1 MAGFL
6 PDVATARTWACRCS
20 LAGVIALAHHDGSRV
35 WPGDPRLGDEVEF
48 WLWADPAVTAVTL
61 RAAPEGEEETW
72 PLRASEAAGH
82 VRWRRWSTKLKLQ
95 WPELRYRFRL
105 RREQPGRPPEHWWLT
120 GRALHRHTP
129 LDAGDFLLRALDGG
143 PRWLAGT
150 VFYEI
155 FPDRFARG
163 EIDRRP
169 QAGKTRGRLGAVV
182 HREWHEPPL
191 PWAEAHNLD
200 FHGGDLDGLR
210 GRLDHLETLGV
221 NGLYITPIFA
231 SLTNHRYDTVD
242 HAVIDPTVGGE
253 AALERLSA
261 ELRRRGMRYLLDA
274 VVNHVGSGHRWFNRE
289 GLYPERGAYQD
300 AQSSTAG
307 YFRFDDWPTR
317 YRSWKGHDL
326 LPKLDFRS
334 AALRDALYRSRDA
347 VLRGWLRPPY
357 LADGY
362 RFDAANMVARDREVQ
377 LHPEVWPELCRSLRE
392 ERDDIYLL
400 GEHYFDSTPIVGA
413 GRLDGAMNYLGF
425 TFPVRQWLAGESP
438 SGEHAPL
445 DAAEVCEQMTEVL
458 AALGWQTAQHMML
471 HVNTHDLPR
480 LRSIAGEAAFRAA
493 TLLQLAL
500 PGVPCL
506 YYGDEVGLLG
516 GEDPDNRRPMPWG
529 EPEWSDEALRW
540 LRTLLAARRHSK
552 ALKAGAL
559 WLWAAG
565 NDRLLLAREREGELA
580 LAVADRAAMG
590 WEEIDLSHLPGA
602 PGARLRDVHS
612 GEIWTVSPEGR
623 LELGASTAGGR
634 WLVAE
639 PR

>member
-143 PRWLAGT
+143 PCWLAGT

-300 AQSSTAG
+300 AQSSTAR
-307 YFRFDDWPTR
+307 YFRFDDRPPCATLFTDRGMRSCGAGSGRPTSPMATVSTLPTWSR
-317 YRSWKGHDL
+317 AIARCSCTPRFGPSSADRCARSATTSICSASTTSTPRRSW
-326 LPKLDFRS
+326 
-334 AALRDALYRSRDA
+334 
-347 VLRGWLRPPY
+347 
-357 LADGY
+357 
-362 RFDAANMVARDREVQ
+362 
-377 LHPEVWPELCRSLRE
+377 
-392 ERDDIYLL
+392 
-400 GEHYFDSTPIVGA
+400 
-413 GRLDGAMNYLGF
+413 
-425 TFPVRQWLAGESP
+425 VR
-438 SGEHAPL
+438 
-445 DAAEVCEQMTEVL
+445 VV
-458 AALGWQTAQHMML
+458 
-471 HVNTHDLPR
+471 
-480 LRSIAGEAAFRAA
+480 
-493 TLLQLAL
+493 
-500 PGVPCL
+500 
-506 YYGDEVGLLG
+506 
-516 GEDPDNRRPMPWG
+516 
-529 EPEWSDEALRW
+529 
-540 LRTLLAARRHSK
+540 
-552 ALKAGAL
+552 
-559 WLWAAG
+559 
-565 NDRLLLAREREGELA
+565 
-580 LAVADRAAMG
+580 
-590 WEEIDLSHLPGA
+590 
-602 PGARLRDVHS
+602 
-612 GEIWTVSPEGR
+612 
-623 LELGASTAGGR
+623 STAR
-634 WLVAE
+634 
-639 PR
+639 